1 MQPCRS
7 ESGNPVVA
15 EIASLGQY
23 FAFETHDR
31 LHHAS
36 GWLPMGSLVDG
47 SDALPH
53 RYGQVRSALAAMAGV
68 AAGDVEFR
76 VAASVG
82 QLGLVAR
89 LLCPV
94 FGARLLGYGLPLDQA
109 RWRPV
114 IGGVLPLS
122 LPLDALTGVA
132 PTSGRT
138 RSQLPGQIR
147 ALVGRTADLSVSPQ
161 VLWGNVASAING
173 AVRTVTDARPD
184 LAAAAATHGRDLL
197 AEPELRGAGTGTPGQ
212 AFRRHSCCLIYRIA
226 ASSAESREAGT
237 FCGDCVLR

>member
-1 MQPCRS
+1 MPPCRS
-7 ESGNPVVA
+7 EPGNPVVA
-15 EIASLGQY
+15 RIAGLGEH

-31 LHHAS
+31 DAHAS
-36 GWLPMGSLVDG
+36 GWLPMASLVDG

-94 FGARLLGYGLPLDQA
+94 FGARLLGYRLVLDQA

-122 LPLDALTGVA
+122 LPLDALTVMA
-132 PTSGRT
+132 PTPGT
-138 RSQLPGQIR
+138 PRSRLPEQIR
-147 ALVGRTADLSVSPQ
+147 ALVGRTTDLSVSPQ
-161 VLWGNVASAING
+161 VLWGNVASAIDG
-173 AVRTVTDARPD
+173 AVRTVIDARPD
-184 LAAAAATHGRDLL
+184 LTAAAVPLGRDLL
-197 AEPELRGAGTGTPGQ
+197 AEPELQGAGTGAPGQ

-226 ASSAESREAGT
+226 ASSAGSRGAAT